1 MTHDPNPE
9 SSLVIG
15 TRPSMLALWQAKH
28 VKAALA
34 AVGVR
39 CELKKITTKGDKV
52 LDRSLVAIGGK
63 GLFLKEIEDELLAG
77 SIDLAVHSMKDVP
90 YDLPP
95 GLAIAAILPRE
106 EPVDAWISRDGSRI
120 EEASAGAVVG
130 TTSLRRQVQL
140 KKRLPH
146 LIFKDLRGNVDTRI
160 KKLDAGEFD
169 GIVLAAAG
177 LKRLGFG
184 SRIAERLDLV
194 SAAGQGAI
202 GIECRVDDVRVVE
215 IAAKL
220 NDAEAMRCVTL
231 ERAFLRKVQG
241 SCQTPV
247 GCFVRGV
254 EGKAARFEMRYF
266 IADPDGGNAREER
279 VIGAWDESQS
289 VIDGIS

>member
-1 MTHDPNPE
+1 MTNDQRLAAP
-9 SSLVIG
+9 LVIG
-15 TRPSMLALWQAKH
+15 TRPSMLALWQAEH

-34 AVGVR
+34 AFGVR

-77 SIDLAVHSMKDVP
+77 SVDLAVHSMKDVP
-90 YDLPP
+90 YDLPQ
-95 GLAIAAILPRE
+95 GLAIVSVLPRE

-120 EEASAGAVVG
+120 EDTRTGTLVG

-140 KKRLPH
+140 KKLYPN
-146 LIFKDLRGNVDTRI
+146 LVFKDLRGNVDTRI
-160 KKLDAGEFD
+160 KKLNAGEFD

-184 SRIAERLDLV
+184 SRIAQRLNLV

-202 GIECRVDDVRVVE
+202 GIECRVGDVRVSELV
-215 IAAKL
+215 AKL
-220 NDAEAMRCVTL
+220 NDQETMRCVTL

-247 GCFVRGV
+247 GCLVRGA
-254 EGKAARFEMRYF
+254 EGDSGRFEMRYF
-266 IADPDGGNAREER
+266 IADPDGGNARENS
-279 VIGAWDESQS
+279 VTGAWDEAKSA
-289 VIDGIS
+289 IDGIS